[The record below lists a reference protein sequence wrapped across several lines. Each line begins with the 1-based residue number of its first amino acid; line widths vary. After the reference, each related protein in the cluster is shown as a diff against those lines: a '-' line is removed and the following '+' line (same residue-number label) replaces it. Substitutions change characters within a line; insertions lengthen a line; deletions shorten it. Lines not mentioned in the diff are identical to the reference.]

1 MKQSC
6 YVQSC
11 ACLHLF
17 VKAVKIADGLL
28 LFARQKLAQQVVQLP
43 DLNKELRTVNL
54 SVNVSRENV

>member
-6 YVQSC
+6 YVQTC

-43 DLNKELRTVNL
+43 DLNKELRTVNFI
-54 SVNVSRENV
+54 S